1 MLHGKMFNPNLRGIF
16 PRLLYKYTTII
27 HYKYGLIHFLY
38 TLKWNGHQQIDDA
51 CIFLCAVACQRG
63 VCITVLQY

>member
-27 HYKYGLIHFLY
+27 RYKIWTDTPLY
-38 TLKWNGHQQIDDA
+38 TLKWNGHQQIMA
-51 CIFLCAVACQRG
+51 
-63 VCITVLQY
+63 VCI

>member
-38 TLKWNGHQQIDDA
+38 TLKWNGHQQIDN
-51 CIFLCAVACQRG
+51 
-63 VCITVLQY
+63 T

>member
-38 TLKWNGHQQIDDA
+38 TLKWNGHQQIDNA
-51 CIFLCAVACQRG
+51 GVLFYSVASRRS
-63 VCITVLQY
+63 VIVVIA